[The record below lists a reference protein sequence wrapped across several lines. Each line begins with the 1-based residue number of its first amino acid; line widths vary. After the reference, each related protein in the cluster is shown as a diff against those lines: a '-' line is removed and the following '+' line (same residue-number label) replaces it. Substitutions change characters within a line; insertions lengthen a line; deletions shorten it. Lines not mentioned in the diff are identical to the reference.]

1 MQNFWNFQVIPTTK
15 IIMTLVQNKLVL
27 KLQAIPMDT
36 FLEVMKAF
44 FFCFWVKDEV
54 TFGWSQK
61 V

>member
-1 MQNFWNFQVIPTTK
+1 
-15 IIMTLVQNKLVL
+15 MTLVQNKLVL